1 MTELIPIVLP
11 LDQQEGTLAAIGT
24 WLVGVGERVTQDQP
38 LLEISTDK
46 VSFEIAAPE
55 AGLMAEILK
64 IDGDEIAPGEILG
77 RLRPETGGSV
87 AAQPQPTPPP
97 SASDPNPAVPD
108 QPADQSAATRFSPAV
123 RRALQKHQLDATLIR
138 GSGRGG
144 RITFQDVRGFLKE
157 RQPAAAQPALDLPP
171 SGSTRRVPHTPMRLS
186 IARHMVESALQK
198 APHVT
203 TVFEVNFNAV
213 LTHSRNTREGFSKQ
227 GIRLTLTSYLIA
239 AAAHALQAVPEVNSR
254 WHEDAL
260 EIFSDCNVGL
270 ATALGSGGLVVPVI
284 RQAQNLD
291 LFGIAA
297 QLQELTERARKGR
310 LSSADMEGGTF
321 TITNHGVSGSL
332 IATPIINQPQTAI
345 LGAGKIEKRIRVR
358 DTSEGDSMQI
368 QPMAYVT
375 LSIDHRALDGFT
387 ANQFLSS
394 FCARLEG
401 WADPS

>member
-11 LDQQEGTLAAIGT
+11 PDQQEGTSAAIGA
-24 WLVGVGERVTQDQP
+24 WLVSVGERVLQDQP
-38 LLEISTDK
+38 LLEINTDK
-46 VSFEIAAPE
+46 VSVEIAAPE

-64 IDGDEIAPGEILG
+64 SDGEEIVPGEVLG
-77 RLRPETGGSV
+77 RLRPEMRHQVVSEPESETPASGSHPP
-87 AAQPQPTPPP
+87 PQPD
-97 SASDPNPAVPD
+97 SD
-108 QPADQSAATRFSPAV
+108 QTADQSAAARFSPAV
-123 RRALQKHQLDATLIR
+123 RRALQQHQIDPALIR
-138 GSGRGG
+138 GSGRGD
-144 RITFQDVRGFLKE
+144 RITFQDVQRFLE
-157 RQPAAAQPALDLPP
+157 QSPAAPVPTAPTLESSA
-171 SGSTRRVPHTPMRLS
+171 SARRVPHSPMRLS

-203 TVFEVNFNAV
+203 TVFEVNFNPV
-213 LTHSRNTREGFSKQ
+213 LSHHRSTRESFSKQ
-227 GIRLTLTSYLIA
+227 GVRLTLTSYLIA

-284 RQAQNLD
+284 RKAQALD
-291 LFGIAA
+291 LFDIAA
-297 QLQELTERARKGR
+297 QLQELTEKARKGR
-310 LSSADMEGGTF
+310 LASADMEGGTF

-358 DTSEGDSMQI
+358 ETSEGDAIQI

-375 LSIDHRALDGFT
+375 LSIDHRALDGST

-394 FCARLEG
+394 FCSRLEN
-401 WADPS
+401 WA